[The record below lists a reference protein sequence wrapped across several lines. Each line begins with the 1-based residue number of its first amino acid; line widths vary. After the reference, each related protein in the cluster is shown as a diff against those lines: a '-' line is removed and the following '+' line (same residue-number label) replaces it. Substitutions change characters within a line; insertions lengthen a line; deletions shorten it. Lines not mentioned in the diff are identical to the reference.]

1 MVALTTISAERRLA
15 RMRDQFADGG
25 IVVDNAI
32 GFWIH
37 RVYQATRNQMFR
49 LFRDLGE
56 DVTPEQ
62 WAVLIRL
69 WEQDGRTQSQ
79 LSDETFRDRP
89 TMSRILDGMQ
99 ERGILE
105 REVDPN
111 DSRVRIV
118 RLTRRGRAL
127 QKKLVPV
134 VKGLVERVVE
144 GIDEEDLITT
154 RATLRKMFAN
164 VEG

>member
-1 MVALTTISAERRLA
+1 MK
-15 RMRDQFADGG
+15 DQFADGG

-37 RVYQATRNQMFR
+37 RVYQATRNEMFR
-49 LFRDLGE
+49 RFRDIGE

-69 WEQDGRTQSQ
+69 WEQDARTQSD
-79 LSDETFRDRP
+79 LSDATFRDRP

-99 ERGILE
+99 ERGYLE
-105 REVDPN
+105 REVDAK

-118 RLTRRGRAL
+118 KLTRRGRAL

-134 VKGLVERVVE
+134 VQSLVEGAVK
-144 GIDEEDLITT
+144 GIADEDLVTT
-154 RATLRKMFAN
+154 RATLRRMFEN

>member
-1 MVALTTISAERRLA
+1 MK
-15 RMRDQFADGG
+15 DQFADGG

-37 RVYQATRNQMFR
+37 RVYQATRNEMFR
-49 LFRDLGE
+49 LFRDVGE

-69 WEQDGRTQSQ
+69 WEHDGPTQSQ
-79 LSDETFRDRP
+79 LSDATFRDRP

-99 ERGILE
+99 ERGILD
-105 REVDPN
+105 REVDAN

-134 VKGLVERVVE
+134 VKGLVERAVE
-144 GIDEEDLITT
+144 GIDEKDLITT
-154 RATLRKMFAN
+154 RATLKKMFAN

>member
-1 MVALTTISAERRLA
+1 MK
-15 RMRDQFADGG
+15 DQFADGG

-37 RVYQATRNQMFR
+37 RVYQATRNEMFR

-69 WEQDGRTQSQ
+69 WEQDGRTQSE
-79 LSDETFRDRP
+79 LSDATFRDRP

-134 VKGLVERVVE
+134 VQGLVERAVD
-144 GIDEEDLITT
+144 GIDEKDLVTT
-154 RATLRKMFAN
+154 RSTLRKMFAN
-164 VEG
+164 VAE

>member
-1 MVALTTISAERRLA
+1 MK
-15 RMRDQFADGG
+15 DQFADGG
-25 IVVDNAI
+25 IIVDNAI

-37 RVYQATRNQMFR
+37 RVYQATRNE
-49 LFRDLGE
+49 LFRVFREVGE

-69 WEQDGRTQSQ
+69 WERDGRTQSD
-79 LSDETFRDRP
+79 LSDATFRDRP

-99 ERGILE
+99 ERGLLE
-105 REVDPN
+105 REVDAS

-127 QKKLVPV
+127 QKKLVPIV
-134 VKGLVERVVE
+134 QALVERLVE
-144 GIDEEDLITT
+144 GIDEADLNTT
-154 RATLRKMFAN
+154 RATLRKMFEN
-164 VEG
+164 VEA